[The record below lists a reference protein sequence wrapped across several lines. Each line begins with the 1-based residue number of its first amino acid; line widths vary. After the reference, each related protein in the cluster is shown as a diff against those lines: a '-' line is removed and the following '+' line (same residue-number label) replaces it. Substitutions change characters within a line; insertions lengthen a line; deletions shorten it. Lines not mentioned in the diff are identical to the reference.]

1 MSDGEGE
8 GERVAPEMIHV
19 INVTV
24 MDSPATDKG
33 KTLYSAETENMDS
46 VSINKQV
53 TSFLPQLFLIL
64 QSDWLIFRCR

>member
-8 GERVAPEMIHV
+8 GERVAPEMVHI

-33 KTLYSAETENMDS
+33 KAVYSAETENMDS
-46 VSINKQV
+46 VSNNNQV
-53 TSFLPQLFLIL
+53 TKERKS
-64 QSDWLIFRCR
+64 

>member
-33 KTLYSAETENMDS
+33 KALYSAETENMDS
-46 VSINKQV
+46 VSNSKQV
-53 TSFLPQLFLIL
+53 TSYM
-64 QSDWLIFRCR
+64 